1 MKKVFFLF
9 LIVGG
14 IYVTSEIIVDNFA
27 KKYIEKKISKTVE
40 RKFIIDEF
48 KINFLNEEIIFS
60 IILFL

>member
-27 KKYIEKKISKTVE
+27 KKYIEKKISKIAE
-40 RKFIIDEF
+40 RKFIID
-48 KINFLNEEIIFS
+48 
-60 IILFL
+60 